1 MRPPTPPRAWA
12 SAMMWLTS
20 VVFPED
26 SGPKISTI
34 RPRGTPPMP
43 SARSTA
49 SEPVRIE
56 ATLIVPLSPRR
67 INEPTPKSRSIWVTA
82 ASRAASFAFASFAE
96 ASFKFTFF
104 SAISDLT
111 SLLPASG
118 QLDLG
123 QRDVSGAPRLEF
135 RTVKRQS
142 DAIER
147 LFERLRQLRRPSCDR
162 RRTTRSTPLV
172 SHSGDRHMG
181 PEIALLGLVQPFL
194 GQPGLQISL
203 EVAGSRRR
211 RRESEHRGP
220 PGARHR
226 DRILELRQHHL
237 SLGLPDHVGDRLH
250 LGRLAVAEEDER
262 HVQRLGP
269 HRLQRRI
276 DQLLPSP
283 GGD

>member
-1 MRPPTPPRAWA
+1 MKAQTPPRAWA
-12 SAMMWLTS
+12 WAMMWLTN

-43 SARSTA
+43 SARSRA
-49 SEPVRIE
+49 SEPVGIE

-162 RRTTRSTPLV
+162 GRTVRSTPLG
-172 SHSGDRHMG
+172 SHPRDRHMG
-181 PEIALLGLVQPFL
+181 PEIALLGLVQTFL
-194 GQPGLQISL
+194 AQPRLHLAL
-203 EVAGSRRR
+203 EVAGGRGRG
-211 RRESEHRGP
+211 RESEYRGP
-220 PGARHR
+220 PGAWHR
-226 DRILELRQHHL
+226 DRVLELRQDHL
-237 SLGLPDHVGDRLH
+237 SLRL
-250 LGRLAVAEEDER
+250 
-262 HVQRLGP
+262 
-269 HRLQRRI
+269 
-276 DQLLPSP
+276 S
-283 GGD
+283 